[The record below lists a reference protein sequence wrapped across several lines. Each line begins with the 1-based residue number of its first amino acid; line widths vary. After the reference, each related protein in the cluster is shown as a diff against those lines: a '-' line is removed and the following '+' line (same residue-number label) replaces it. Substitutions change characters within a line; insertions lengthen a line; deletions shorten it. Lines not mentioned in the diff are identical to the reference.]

1 MPERSMSPETPPP
14 ASQPRP
20 EQVESGRQGKQTTRG
35 TGGQGR
41 ARAPGHRGALP
52 EGTATGGRAQAGE
65 NVRKAHSP
73 PDRVA
78 AQRLLQAVEEHEVSE
93 RGHRRAGDLGGPGVR
108 PESAGA
114 GAGRALGARG
124 RRRWALLRPRGARGA
139 RVSAGA
145 RAPRAALSQV
155 GRQPGGGPGPGAAR
169 DGGGG
174 AAPRGAPAGAGAGA
188 GQAGGGRGPGSELAG
203 GRGARPSRGR
213 GERGGA
219 GACGGARVR
228 RLRGLRGAG
237 RAAGPAA
244 AGQRLQSPQVSPPLP
259 GRAPSGLL
267 DGSCG
272 LEPRA
277 PCGTRCPAADP
288 APASSRAL
296 PLALR
301 CLGCGPIS
309 SMPLLGGRSSE
320 AGLLELRL
328 AALLG
333 AGPMASGQDRARPAW
348 GQLLGGHLGCSH
360 VSEGHYW
367 QTVQLCLGSRC

>member
-1 MPERSMSPETPPP
+1 MSLRKVSGGSPSPSLYSWLLLTSGCPSVRATRVDPVSVSRSSLLAPSDAGSSSMPERSMSPETPPP

-52 EGTATGGRAQAGE
+52 EGTVTGGRTQAGE
-65 NVRKAHSP
+65 NVKKAHSP
-73 PDRVA
+73 PDRVV
-78 AQRLLQAVEEHEVSE
+78 AQRLLQAVEEYEISE

-188 GQAGGGRGPGSELAG
+188 GQTGGGRGPGS
-203 GRGARPSRGR
+203 
-213 GERGGA
+213 
-219 GACGGARVR
+219 
-228 RLRGLRGAG
+228 
-237 RAAGPAA
+237 
-244 AGQRLQSPQVSPPLP
+244 
-259 GRAPSGLL
+259 
-267 DGSCG
+267 
-272 LEPRA
+272 
-277 PCGTRCPAADP
+277 
-288 APASSRAL
+288 
-296 PLALR
+296 
-301 CLGCGPIS
+301 
-309 SMPLLGGRSSE
+309 
-320 AGLLELRL
+320 
-328 AALLG
+328 
-333 AGPMASGQDRARPAW
+333 
-348 GQLLGGHLGCSH
+348 
-360 VSEGHYW
+360 
-367 QTVQLCLGSRC
+367 